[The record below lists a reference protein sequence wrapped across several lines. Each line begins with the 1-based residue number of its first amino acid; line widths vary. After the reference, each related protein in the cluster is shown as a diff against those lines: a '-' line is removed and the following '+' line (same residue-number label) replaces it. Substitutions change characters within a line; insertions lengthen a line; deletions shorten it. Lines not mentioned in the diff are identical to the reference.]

1 MKQNRTLLMIILSLS
16 ISFGFN
22 CVSLAESPQDPETK
36 AILTLLFPETVKEIK
51 KQFPDR
57 SFDLWNAEILAM
69 NNVNNE
75 DYSIKLSVKYNT
87 YTGAHNPPEG
97 NIVVTYFITLDGV
110 RVLGLKSVE

>member
-1 MKQNRTLLMIILSLS
+1 MKQNRILLMIILSLS
-16 ISFGFN
+16 LSFGSN
-22 CVSLAESPQDPETK
+22 CVSLAESSQEPETK
-36 AILTLLFPETVKEIK
+36 AILALLFPETVKEIK

-57 SFDLWNAEILAM
+57 SFDLWNAEILDVNSM
-69 NNVNNE
+69 NDE
-75 DYSIKLSVKYNT
+75 EYSIKLSVKYNT